1 MNRDQQLNAERASY
15 GDAPTVPY
23 SEAAYYDTPTVSY
36 SEAAYYD
43 TPTAPSDQKSSSDHQ
58 SRPPVRRLKTLLDEM
73 DEGDK
78 RRPEGSS
85 VYVTRRSLLS
95 DRDREDSGEN
105 DGELSDGREEKE
117 KSLGLALGVI
127 IVVVMHMIA
136 ILFVFGCGPFS
147 EYQEAGRTEGCNFFM
162 SLFGASSA
170 LAVLLFWVGVCVH
183 NCKEGG

>member
-1 MNRDQQLNAERASY
+1 MNRDQQLNA
-15 GDAPTVPY
+15 APP
-23 SEAAYYDTPTVSY
+23 EYYDTQTGPFK
-36 SEAAYYD
+36 EAAYYD

-58 SRPPVRRLKTLLDEM
+58 SRRLKTLLDET
-73 DEGDK
+73 DETYETYEGDK

-147 EYQEAGRTEGCNFFM
+147 EYQEAGRTEGRNFFM